1 MAVAPG
7 DFLSTFEAQVAEHWD
22 ATRATH
28 ASLAEH
34 IVKKDLPGLMTYDK
48 EDPHGI
54 LALAPAQL
62 EPCADVVSG
71 FGEAAMACAAEFE
84 FFLPAAEEDLGA
96 LLESCSENTYE
107 AMADDLRVAYAQEE
121 LAVERTKSAIE
132 GLDGLS
138 LTGALLQKME
148 QTKVDQM
155 DDEEKAEQFEKMQ
168 SQLHL
173 EHVEQTKG
181 AVSALLSKSHLPPLH
196 DQVEA
201 RQLLLDALKRKA
213 DAVSSKKDVA
223 DKLFAGLEQQHA
235 DVLDKIQKCSR
246 IRRLT
251 IRAEENKRKTLE
263 EAEKAR
269 QVAWKE
275 YQDAYLRNEAATILE
290 AELKLADESLK
301 EELEAAGAALAQ
313 TRTQCHQC
321 FLEAATSTEA
331 VNASIQAAHATLLA
345 YSRPTVEA
353 AWKTA
358 AFASE
363 LGKCLVAAKR
373 TEHDHL
379 LEEKQKCQKLAQK
392 QKQPKVKALT
402 LEKVERLGVQ
412 ISEISA
418 ELADVQALSLRAE
431 DQFNSFKVLKSGL
444 NEDAIT
450 RAAQDAASTR
460 YGNSQLY
467 VSDDDSEGSTEASG
481 PTMAIQQHLPNPL
494 DKLRIDMEEK
504 FKIEKQQLMAEFQL
518 EKQQLLLAMREEVR
532 AEMRREDTDA
542 SSLNS
547 FEPIEETCD

>member
-107 AMADDLRVAYAQEE
+107 AMADDLRVAYAREE

-290 AELKLADESLK
+290 AREPWPTCWKMLK
-301 EELEAAGAALAQ
+301 
-313 TRTQCHQC
+313 TITQNQ
-321 FLEAATSTEA
+321 S
-331 VNASIQAAHATLLA
+331 V
-345 YSRPTVEA
+345 
-353 AWKTA
+353 
-358 AFASE
+358 
-363 LGKCLVAAKR
+363 GCLCSDNLCLRVV
-373 TEHDHL
+373 L
-379 LEEKQKCQKLAQK
+379 C
-392 QKQPKVKALT
+392 V
-402 LEKVERLGVQ
+402 VGV
-412 ISEISA
+412 SVCS
-418 ELADVQALSLRAE
+418 
-431 DQFNSFKVLKSGL
+431 
-444 NEDAIT
+444 
-450 RAAQDAASTR
+450 
-460 YGNSQLY
+460 
-467 VSDDDSEGSTEASG
+467 
-481 PTMAIQQHLPNPL
+481 
-494 DKLRIDMEEK
+494 
-504 FKIEKQQLMAEFQL
+504 
-518 EKQQLLLAMREEVR
+518 
-532 AEMRREDTDA
+532 
-542 SSLNS
+542 
-547 FEPIEETCD
+547 

>member
-107 AMADDLRVAYAQEE
+107 AMADDLRVAYAREE

-213 DAVSSKKDVA
+213 DAVSSKEGCGGTSCLPA
-223 DKLFAGLEQQHA
+223 WSSSMQMCWTRSRSALGFAA
-235 DVLDKIQKCSR
+235 SPFVRKRTSA
-246 IRRLT
+246 RRLKKL
-251 IRAEENKRKTLE
+251 RKRG
-263 EAEKAR
+263 R
-269 QVAWKE
+269 
-275 YQDAYLRNEAATILE
+275 
-290 AELKLADESLK
+290 S
-301 EELEAAGAALAQ
+301 
-313 TRTQCHQC
+313 
-321 FLEAATSTEA
+321 
-331 VNASIQAAHATLLA
+331 
-345 YSRPTVEA
+345 
-353 AWKTA
+353 
-358 AFASE
+358 
-363 LGKCLVAAKR
+363 LGK
-373 TEHDHL
+373 
-379 LEEKQKCQKLAQK
+379 
-392 QKQPKVKALT
+392 
-402 LEKVERLGVQ
+402 
-412 ISEISA
+412 
-418 ELADVQALSLRAE
+418 
-431 DQFNSFKVLKSGL
+431 
-444 NEDAIT
+444 
-450 RAAQDAASTR
+450 STR
-460 YGNSQLY
+460 M
-467 VSDDDSEGSTEASG
+467 
-481 PTMAIQQHLPNPL
+481 PTFETRQ
-494 DKLRIDMEEK
+494 
-504 FKIEKQQLMAEFQL
+504 
-518 EKQQLLLAMREEVR
+518 
-532 AEMRREDTDA
+532 RR
-542 SSLNS
+542 
-547 FEPIEETCD
+547 F